1 MKDKNTEY
9 PISTAGMRYFRPNYA
24 QLMSELQKYVDLG
37 NLVDAVKE
45 YKEKET
51 PLDIQLREFKKQQNN
66 E

>member
-1 MKDKNTEY
+1 MEDKNKDY
-9 PISTAGMRYFRPNYA
+9 PITTVGMTYFRPNYA

-37 NLVDAVKE
+37 QIVDAVKE

-51 PLDIQLREFKKQQNN
+51 SLDVQLREFKKQQQN